1 MLQEN
6 RKDLDGERQK
16 VLLNRLVAQLSGS
29 DKDLYYRSASDVAR
43 LLERYIASEAT
54 LSVEDRALLKRLSH
68 RDIQLLLSLN

>member
-16 VLLNRLVAQLSGS
+16 VLLNRLVGQLSGS

-43 LLERYIASEAT
+43 LLERYIVSEAT